1 MGYLEC
7 ETTLIIGDTEGMII
21 TCAFHNSDWISIISY
36 AGRHYFRVRTA
47 IMLSRMPLNEL

>member
-47 IMLSRMPLNEL
+47 IMLSRMPLTEL